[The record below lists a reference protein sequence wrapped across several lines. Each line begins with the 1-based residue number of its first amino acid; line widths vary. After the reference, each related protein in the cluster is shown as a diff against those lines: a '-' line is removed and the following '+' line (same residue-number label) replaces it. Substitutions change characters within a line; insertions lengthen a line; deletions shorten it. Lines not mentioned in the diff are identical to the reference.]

1 MTTTKTR
8 RKTLR
13 TVFVAMT
20 ALAVGTVSGQT
31 AAGGNAGTAASTTD
45 STAQTTLSPVE
56 VKEMTLSNGM
66 TVWLNEDHSQPKVF
80 GAVVV
85 KAGANDCPNTGIAH
99 YFEHILFKG
108 TDKIGTTDYRLEKP
122 WLDSISARY
131 DRLSQTTDAAE
142 RAQIQK
148 DINRLSAKAADY
160 AIPNEFNHLISK
172 YGGTGLNAAT
182 SYDYT
187 FYYNTFVPQ
196 FITQWCMLNS
206 ERLIAPVFR
215 LFQGELET
223 VYEEKNMYSD
233 NFLMPAMERFMAAA
247 YAGTPYEYP
256 IIGSTESLKNPR
268 LSDMQ
273 AFYDKYY
280 VAGNMGL
287 ILCGDIC
294 RDSIMPLLES
304 TFGRI
309 RPGTAPAR
317 TPGRQTGYDGKT
329 TVGLKVPLPI
339 IKATGLCFRGPKE
352 ADKDAI
358 VLEAALNLLSNTQ
371 ETGLLDSLT
380 NAGKWLMG
388 LAAPIPQRDAGAI
401 IVAAAPNIPF
411 GSKKK
416 AEEMMLR
423 QIDRLKRGDFSD
435 GILEDVKTD
444 MAKERTTALEKISDR
459 ATLMVSALAG
469 HGSWSDYTALDS
481 RIRAITKED
490 IKRVATKYLDG
501 NFIRMV
507 KKFGTYPKDRITQPG
522 YKPVVPKNNGAESE
536 YARMLDSIPVKPVEI
551 KTVDFA
557 GDVTVTKLGRLAT
570 LYTAPNPMNDIFSMD
585 IIYRRGTLGDKR
597 AGLVAGLADAFGTDS
612 LTRTEYSRAL
622 QRLGT
627 TVSHTA
633 TKDAVKISISGFD
646 RNLEPSLKL
655 LSHFMRHIKAD
666 SKKLADEK
674 KGHAI
679 MLKSFDESGEAVF
692 DAMMEKV
699 MYGDESEYIGH
710 TMAKAEMK
718 AVTEKDVLDAYA
730 GLRKCE
736 QDITYTGTADAA
748 TVERLVREY
757 LRPDT
762 AGTPHKDTF
771 RKLQPVEKPVIY
783 VYDMPK
789 ARQNI
794 IGTYTPLPQ
803 APTWDERAAATTWG
817 NYFGGGMSSLMFQEI
832 REFRSFAYSSGGYI
846 VLPPKNGHAD
856 APAAFVTQTGTQAD
870 KTLDALAV
878 LDSLMKDMPV
888 KDKNF
893 TATRHTIMNSLNNS
907 YPSFR
912 DKAGYVA
919 DCIYKGYTRDPRTDN
934 AGSYAKVTAD
944 DIREYY
950 TGNVRGANRAIIIVG
965 RLDKKEMEKLK
976 SYGEV
981 RVMTKKD
988 IIRM

>member
-1 MTTTKTR
+1 MTQTKAW
-8 RKTLR
+8 RKTLQ
-13 TVFVAMT
+13 TVFTAM
-20 ALAVGTVSGQT
+20 AAI
-31 AAGGNAGTAASTTD
+31 AAGPALT
-45 STAQTTLSPVE
+45 QTTVKELPSPVE

-108 TDKIGTTDYRLEKP
+108 TDRIGTTDYRAEKP

-142 RAQIQK
+142 RARIQK
-148 DINRLSAKAADY
+148 DINRLSAEAAVY
-160 AIPNEFNHLISK
+160 AIPNDFNHLISK
-172 YGGTGLNAAT
+172 YGGTGLNAGT

-187 FYYNTFVPQ
+187 YYYNTFVPQ

-233 NFLMPAMERFMAAA
+233 NMIMPAMERFMAAA
-247 YAGTPYEYP
+247 YAGTPYEHP

-388 LAAPIPQRDAGAI
+388 IAAPIPQRDAGAI

-416 AEEMMLR
+416 AEDMMLR

-435 GILEDVKTD
+435 GILEDVKTE
-444 MAKERTTALEKISDR
+444 MARERTTALEKISDR

-490 IKRVATKYLDG
+490 IIRVATKYLDG

-522 YKPVVPKNNGAESE
+522 YKPVVPKNNEAESE

-557 GDVTVTKLGRLAT
+557 ADVTVTKLGPKAT
-570 LYTAPNPMNDIFSMD
+570 LYTAANPMNDVFTMD
-585 IIYRRGTLGDKR
+585 IIYRRGSLSDKM
-597 AGLVAGLADAFGTDS
+597 ASLVAGLADSFGTDS
-612 LTRTEYSRAL
+612 LTKTEYGRAM

-627 TVSHTA
+627 TVTHTA
-633 TKDAVKISISGFD
+633 TNDATTISLCGFD
-646 RNLEPSLKL
+646 RNLGPSLKL
-655 LSHFMRHIKAD
+655 LAHFMQHIKAD

-679 MLKSFDESGEAVF
+679 MIKSFDKSYDAVF

-710 TMAKAEMK
+710 AMTRAEMK
-718 AVTEKDVLDAYA
+718 AVTEKDVLGAYA
-730 GLRKCE
+730 ALRRCE

-748 TVERLVREY
+748 TVAALVHEY
-757 LRPDT
+757 LRPDSAAT
-762 AGTPHKDTF
+762 GHEDTF
-771 RKLQPVEKPVIY
+771 RRLLPVDRPVVYIY
-783 VYDMPK
+783 HAPK

-794 IGTYTPLPQ
+794 IGTYTMLPK
-803 APTWDERAAATTWG
+803 APTWGERATAETWAG
-817 NYFGGGMSSLMFQEI
+817 YFGGGMSSLMFQEI
-832 REFRSFAYSSGGYI
+832 REFRSYAYYSGGRL
-846 VLPPKNGHAD
+846 VLPPMSSHAD
-856 APAAFVTQTGTQAD
+856 APAAFITQTGTQAD
-870 KTLDALAV
+870 KTLGALAV
-878 LDSLMKDMPV
+878 LDSLMNGMPM
-888 KDKNF
+888 KEKNF
-893 TATRHTIMNSLNNS
+893 AATRQTIQNGINNS

-912 DKAGYVA
+912 GKAGYVA
-919 DCIYKGYTRDPRTDN
+919 ECMFKGYGHDPARER
-934 AGSYAKVTAD
+934 AGSCAAVTAD
-944 DIREYY
+944 DVKKYY
-950 TGNVRGANRAIIIVG
+950 ESCVRGANRAIIIVG
-965 RLDKKEMEKLK
+965 RIGKDDIEKLK
-976 SYGEV
+976 RYGEV
-981 RVMTKKD
+981 RIMTKED
-988 IIRM
+988 ILKM